1 MTTRIRKQLPVPDG
15 QDEWNERIRCN
26 WEDCENPSSNLHRA
40 VICHAAPKYRHAD
53 THICQFCEIK
63 TFCREQHKD
72 FWARSHLPGEFGRL
86 SAGVNG
92 VYL

>member
-1 MTTRIRKQLPVPDG
+1 MRIRKQLPIPDG
-15 QDEWNERIRCN
+15 DDEWNSRIRCN
-26 WEDCENPSSNLHRA
+26 WDPCENPSSNLQRV
-40 VICHAAPKYRHAD
+40 VICHAAAPFRHNGG
-53 THICQFCEIK
+53 ICQFCEIK

-72 FWARSHLPGEFGRL
+72 FWARSHLPGQYGRL